1 VIRILILSD
10 THMPKKSKELPE
22 VLLNEMNGC
31 DLIIHAGDWQSIEL
45 YHELK
50 EYAPVEGV
58 YGNTD
63 NDELRTILKE
73 KILLEIKGYK
83 IGVVHGHGKGKTT
96 EKRSIEAFENG
107 EVDAIIF
114 GHSHIPVK
122 KIHNGVILFNP
133 GSPTDKRRQPN
144 YSFGILEI
152 TGELIFNHVFFDSKE
167 QNFIIP

>member
-1 VIRILILSD
+1 MIVIKILILSD
-10 THMPKKSKELPE
+10 THMPKKSKQLPG

-45 YHELK
+45 YEKLK
-50 EYAPVEGV
+50 KYAPVEGV

-63 NDELRTILKE
+63 NDELRVILKE
-73 KILLEIKGYK
+73 KILLEKKGFK

-96 EKRSIEAFENG
+96 EKRSIEAFDDE

-122 KIHNGVILFNP
+122 KRHNGIILFNP

-152 TGELIFNHVFFDSKE
+152 TDELIFNHFFFDSKE
-167 QNFIIP
+167 